1 MKKIRISII
10 GFGAVGQ
17 GVAKVIKEKREY
29 LKKKNN
35 FDLSVVAISDSKG
48 SYIDEEGVDLKYALD
63 RKKEIGT
70 VASIKYSGYS
80 GLEVIKKI
88 DHEIV
93 VEVTPTNID
102 NGEPGL
108 THMLTAFE
116 NSRHVVTSNKG
127 PIALYYKELC
137 NCANKNKVE
146 FRYEATVG
154 GAMPIINLAKEVLAG
169 NEILSIDG
177 ILNGTCNY
185 ILTRMEKEG
194 YSYEQALSE
203 AKEIGIAE
211 ADPSYD
217 VDGIDTACKLVIL
230 ANSIFNKNAT
240 FKDVEVTGITKITP
254 EALELASKNDHVI
267 KLIGEVRK
275 NVLCVAPRLIP
286 KNHTLAVGGT
296 LNVAFIQTDLAGQIT
311 VTGKGAGSI
320 ETASAILSDIICISK
335 NLNSN

>member
-29 LKKKNN
+29 LKNKNN
-35 FDLSVVAISDSKG
+35 LDLSVVAISDSKG
-48 SYIDEEGVDLKYALD
+48 SYVDEEGIDLKYALD

-70 VASIKYSGYS
+70 VASTKYS

-116 NSRHVVTSNKG
+116 NYRHVVTSNKG
-127 PIALYYKELC
+127 PLALYYKELC

-177 ILNGTCNY
+177 I
-185 ILTRMEKEG
+185 
-194 YSYEQALSE
+194 
-203 AKEIGIAE
+203 
-211 ADPSYD
+211 
-217 VDGIDTACKLVIL
+217 
-230 ANSIFNKNAT
+230 
-240 FKDVEVTGITKITP
+240 
-254 EALELASKNDHVI
+254 
-267 KLIGEVRK
+267 
-275 NVLCVAPRLIP
+275 
-286 KNHTLAVGGT
+286 
-296 LNVAFIQTDLAGQIT
+296 
-311 VTGKGAGSI
+311 
-320 ETASAILSDIICISK
+320 
-335 NLNSN
+335 